1 MKSLMRIIAVVAMAI
16 VMVACVNKYP
26 VPTPEPTPR
35 PTPEEPDVYSYTIMI
50 YGCGGATLDSGNE
63 HIISVLSD
71 YLDIPEN
78 INIVGQ
84 MKWSNG
90 YRSSWS
96 DGKGGVTRLHYNHT
110 TGKYDKESISDNSFR
125 IDDSANLAE
134 FITWAREEA
143 PADEYIMVFL
153 GHGNSYHPGFE
164 GDATRALLRD
174 DEEIA
179 YLGLEAVVEA
189 FESVDARFS
198 LTYMISCL
206 MNSLEYA
213 TELTPY
219 TSYYLAPNH
228 VHALSGAELY
238 NIVEHLISVEKPD
251 AATIVD
257 AVEYFLDSNFDAWLA
272 EKESMTLDAT
282 LTKCGKLAAL
292 NGEIRKFVDVVV
304 ALYDEEAT
312 IGADAMLA
320 RYGFTTQTIDEALGN
335 AYYPIAA
342 YHSES
347 ELQKTEW
354 YRISYSFDVVDIA
367 AQVAAATNDSA
378 LLSAAEKIRKA
389 AAQAIAYQRAI
400 NLEDVESVYYN
411 VTLVNQQQ
419 WASLG
424 YEAAGYEST
433 TFDRVTGWSRL
444 LKRNNATYIHCR

>member
-1 MKSLMRIIAVVAMAI
+1 MKIIAVVAMAI
-16 VMVACVNKYP
+16 LMVACVNKYP
-26 VPTPEPTPR
+26 IHTPEPTPQ
-35 PTPEEPDVYSYTIMI
+35 PTPEKPDVYSYTIMI

-63 HIISVLSD
+63 HIVSVLSD
-71 YLDIPEN
+71 YLELPEH

-96 DGKGGVTRLHYNHT
+96 DGRGGVTRFQYNHT
-110 TGKYDKESISDNSFR
+110 AKRFDNEAFSDNSFR
-125 IDDSANLAE
+125 IDDSANLAS
-134 FITWAREEA
+134 FITWARETA

-164 GDATRALLRD
+164 GDATRGTLRD
-174 DEEIA
+174 DEEVA
-179 YLGLEAVVEA
+179 YLGLNAIVDA
-189 FESVDARFS
+189 FETAGTRFS

-206 MNSLEYA
+206 MNSIEYA
-213 TELTPY
+213 TELAPY

-238 NIVEHLISVEKPD
+238 SIVEHLISVEQPD
-251 AATIVD
+251 ATTIVD
-257 AVEYFLDSNFDAWLA
+257 AVQYFFDSNFDDFLA
-272 EKESMTLDAT
+272 EESMTLDLT
-282 LTKCGKLAAL
+282 LTKCGKIAAL
-292 NGEIRKFVDVVV
+292 NSEIRKFVDAVV

-320 RYGFTTQTIDEALGN
+320 RYGFTTQTIDEALGDV
-335 AYYPIAA
+335 YYPIAA

-354 YRISYSFDVVDIA
+354 YRISYGFDIVDIA
-367 AQVAAATNDSA
+367 AQVAVATNDGT
-378 LLSAAEKIRKA
+378 LRSAAEKIRNA
-389 AAQAIAYQRAI
+389 ATQAIAYQRAI
-400 NLEDVESVYYN
+400 NLEDVANVYYN

-424 YEAAGYEST
+424 YEAAGYEDT
-433 TFDRVTGWSRL
+433 TFDRATGWSRL
-444 LKRNNATYIHCR
+444 LKRNNATFSHAR

>member
-71 YLDIPEN
+71 YLDIPEH
-78 INIVGQ
+78 INVVGQ

-96 DGKGGVTRLHYNHT
+96 DGRGGVTRLHYNHT
-110 TGKYDKESISDNSFR
+110 AKRFDNEAFSDNSFR
-125 IDDSANLAE
+125 IDDSANLAS
-134 FITWAREEA
+134 FITWARETA

-164 GDATRALLRD
+164 GDVTRGTLRD
-174 DEEIA
+174 DEEVA
-179 YLGLEAVVEA
+179 YLGLNAIVEA
-189 FESVDARFS
+189 FESTGVRFS

-206 MNSLEYA
+206 MNSIEYA

-238 NIVEHLISVEKPD
+238 SIVEHLISVEKPD
-251 AATIVD
+251 ATTIVD
-257 AVEYFLDSNFDAWLA
+257 AVQYFLDLNFDDFLV
-272 EKESMTLDAT
+272 EESMTLDLT
-282 LTKCGKLAAL
+282 LTKCGKIAAL
-292 NGEIRKFVDVVV
+292 NSEIRKFVDAVV

-354 YRISYSFDVVDIA
+354 YRISYGFDIVDIA

-378 LLSAAEKIRKA
+378 LLSAAERIRKA

-411 VTLVNQQQ
+411 VTLVNQSQ

-424 YEAAGYEST
+424 YEAAGYEDT

-444 LKRNNATYIHCR
+444 LKLNNATFRHVR

>member
-1 MKSLMRIIAVVAMAI
+1 MKSFMRIIAVVAMAI

-26 VPTPEPTPR
+26 IHTPKPTPQPK
-35 PTPEEPDVYSYTIMI
+35 PEKPDVYSYTIMI

-63 HIISVLSD
+63 HIVSVLSD
-71 YLDIPEN
+71 YLELPEH
-78 INIVGQ
+78 INVVGQ

-90 YRSSWS
+90 YKSEWS
-96 DGKGGVTRLHYNHT
+96 TGDGGVTRFKYNHAAK
-110 TGKYDKESISDNSFR
+110 GFDNEPYSDNSFR

-134 FITWAREEA
+134 FITWARETA

-164 GDATRALLRD
+164 GDATRGTLRD
-174 DEEIA
+174 DEEVA
-179 YLGLEAVVEA
+179 YLGLNAIVEA

-206 MNSLEYA
+206 MNSIEYA

-238 NIVEHLISVEKPD
+238 SIVEHLISVEQPD
-251 AATIVD
+251 ATTIVD
-257 AVEYFLDSNFDAWLA
+257 AVQYFLDSNFDDFLV
-272 EKESMTLDAT
+272 EESMTLDLT
-282 LTKCGKLAAL
+282 LTKCGKIAAL
-292 NGEIRKFVDVVV
+292 NGEIRKFVDAVV

-312 IGADAMLA
+312 IGADAMLT

-342 YHSES
+342 YHSER
-347 ELQKTEW
+347 ELQTTEW
-354 YRISYSFDVVDIA
+354 YRISYGFDIVDIA
-367 AQVAAATNDSA
+367 AQVAAATNNGT
-378 LLSAAEKIRKA
+378 LRSAAEKIRNA
-389 AAQAIAYQRAI
+389 ATQAIAYQRDI
-400 NLEDVESVYYN
+400 NLKDVANVYYN
-411 VTLVNQQQ
+411 VTLVNQSQ

-424 YEAAGYEST
+424 YEATGYESI
-433 TFDRVTGWSRL
+433 TFDRVTGWNRL
-444 LKRNNATYIHCR
+444 LKRNNATFRHVR

>member
-1 MKSLMRIIAVVAMAI
+1 MKIIAVMAMAI
-16 VMVACVNKYP
+16 LMVACVNKYP
-26 VPTPEPTPR
+26 IHTPEPTPQ
-35 PTPEEPDVYSYTIMI
+35 PTPEKPDVYSYTIMI

-71 YLDIPEN
+71 YLQLPEN
-78 INIVGQ
+78 INVVGQ

-90 YRSSWS
+90 YRSRWS
-96 DGKGGVTRLHYNHT
+96 DGRGGVTRFQYNHT
-110 TGKYDKESISDNSFR
+110 AKRFDNEAFSDNSFR
-125 IDDSANLAE
+125 IDDSANLAS
-134 FITWAREEA
+134 FITWARETA

-164 GDATRALLRD
+164 GDATRGTLRD

-179 YLGLEAVVEA
+179 YLGLNAIVDA
-189 FESVDARFS
+189 FESTGTRFS

-206 MNSLEYA
+206 MNSIEYA

-228 VHALSGAELY
+228 VHALIGAELY
-238 NIVEHLISVEKPD
+238 SIVEHLISVEQPD
-251 AATIVD
+251 ATTIVD
-257 AVEYFLDSNFDAWLA
+257 AVRYLLDSNFDDFLV
-272 EKESMTLDAT
+272 EESMTLDVT

-292 NGEIRKFVDVVV
+292 NGEIRKFVDAVV

-347 ELQKTEW
+347 ELQTTEW
-354 YRISYSFDVVDIA
+354 YRISYGFDIVDIA
-367 AQVAAATNDSA
+367 AQVAVATNDST
-378 LLSAAEKIRKA
+378 LLSAAEKIRNA
-389 AAQAIAYQRAI
+389 ATQAIAYQRAI
-400 NLEDVESVYYN
+400 NLEDVANVYYN

-424 YEAAGYEST
+424 YETVGYESI
-433 TFDRVTGWSRL
+433 TFDRATGWSRL
-444 LKRNNATYIHCR
+444 LKANNATYMHSR

>member
-1 MKSLMRIIAVVAMAI
+1 MKIIAVVAMAI

-26 VPTPEPTPR
+26 IHTSEPTPQPTPEK
-35 PTPEEPDVYSYTIMI
+35 PDVYSYTIMI

-63 HIISVLSD
+63 HIVSVLSD
-71 YLDIPEN
+71 YLELPEH
-78 INIVGQ
+78 INVVGQ

-90 YRSSWS
+90 YRSRWS
-96 DGKGGVTRLHYNHT
+96 DGRGGVTRLHYNHT
-110 TGKYDKESISDNSFR
+110 AKRFDNEAFSDNSFR
-125 IDDSANLAE
+125 IDDSANLAS
-134 FITWAREEA
+134 FITWARETA

-164 GDATRALLRD
+164 GDATRGTLRD
-174 DEEIA
+174 DEEVA
-179 YLGLEAVVEA
+179 YLGLNAIVDA
-189 FESVDARFS
+189 FESTGTRFS

-228 VHALSGAELY
+228 VHALIGTELY
-238 NIVEHLISVEKPD
+238 SIVEHLISVEQPD
-251 AATIVD
+251 ATTIVD
-257 AVEYFLDSNFDAWLA
+257 AVQYFLDSNFDVWLA
-272 EKESMTLDAT
+272 EKQSMTLDAT

-292 NGEIRKFVDVVV
+292 NSEIRKFVDAVV

-312 IGADAMLA
+312 IGADTMLA

-335 AYYPIAA
+335 AYYPIVA

-354 YRISYSFDVVDIA
+354 YRISYSFDIVDIA

-378 LLSAAEKIRKA
+378 LLSAAEKIRRA

-411 VTLVNQQQ
+411 VTLVNQSQ
-419 WASLG
+419 WVSLG
-424 YEAAGYEST
+424 YEAAGYEDT

-444 LKRNNATYIHCR
+444 LKANNATFPHAR

>member
-1 MKSLMRIIAVVAMAI
+1 MKIIAVVAMAI

-96 DGKGGVTRLHYNHT
+96 DGKGGVTRLQYNHT

-134 FITWAREEA
+134 FITWARETA

-238 NIVEHLISVEKPD
+238 SIVEHLISVEKPD
-251 AATIVD
+251 ATTIVD
-257 AVEYFLDSNFDAWLA
+257 AVQYFLDLNFDDFLV
-272 EKESMTLDAT
+272 EESMTLDLT

-292 NGEIRKFVDVVV
+292 NSEIRRFVDAVV

-320 RYGFTTQTIDEALGN
+320 RYGFTMQTIDEALGN

-347 ELQKTEW
+347 ELQREEW
-354 YRISYSFDVVDIA
+354 YRISYSFIFIII
-367 AQVAAATNDSA
+367 S
-378 LLSAAEKIRKA
+378 KI
-389 AAQAIAYQRAI
+389 I
-400 NLEDVESVYYN
+400 NY
-411 VTLVNQQQ
+411 T
-419 WASLG
+419 
-424 YEAAGYEST
+424 
-433 TFDRVTGWSRL
+433 
-444 LKRNNATYIHCR
+444 RNCNS